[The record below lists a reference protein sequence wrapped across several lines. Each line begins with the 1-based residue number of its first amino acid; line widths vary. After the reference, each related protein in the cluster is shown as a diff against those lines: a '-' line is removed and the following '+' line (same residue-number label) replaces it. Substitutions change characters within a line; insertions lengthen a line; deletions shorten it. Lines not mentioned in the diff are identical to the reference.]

1 MLLGELQLPSSFEDA
16 LGAFP
21 LPKAISPD
29 APASGVKTWVELE
42 SAKDTMAIGHP
53 SATARRGRVVRTL
66 GRQHSA

>member
-1 MLLGELQLPSSFEDA
+1 LPSSFEDA

-29 APASGVKTWVELE
+29 APASGVKKWVELE

-53 SATARRGRVVRTL
+53 SATGTDAARQRASENGAPTQRL
-66 GRQHSA
+66 ISA